1 MRHLIAGILVMGL
14 AQTGQAV
21 SVLPFTEGFEV
32 NTSNWLSGVSQAPNW
47 SATGGVVGSGAIFT
61 SGTIDTSGFGPIIFR
76 GNNAATASGGAFV
89 GNWLT
94 AGVSAFSAYVWH
106 DGPVAL
112 NFYARF
118 DKGAGS
124 AASSNNFLV
133 APSTWTQINI
143 PILDSLGTSGQIF
156 QSYGAAG
163 SGGFSSIFSD
173 IKNIQIALGAAQDAS
188 THGQTYTVG
197 LDSVSIVPEPGT
209 GSLGLLGLIVLGA
222 YRRIRVGQSQ

>member
-1 MRHLIAGILVMGL
+1 MLLFCGL
-14 AQTGQAV
+14 TLSQTGQAV

-47 SATGGVVGSGAIFT
+47 SATGGAVGGGAIFT

-106 DGPVAL
+106 DGPVAM

-197 LDSVSIVPEPGT
+197 LDSISIVPEPGT

-222 YRRIRVGQSQ
+222 YRRMRVGQSQ

>member
-1 MRHLIAGILVMGL
+1 VG
-14 AQTGQAV
+14 
-21 SVLPFTEGFEV
+21 
-32 NTSNWLSGVSQAPNW
+32 
-47 SATGGVVGSGAIFT
+47 GSGAIFG
-61 SGTIDTSGFGPIIFR
+61 SGTIDTSGFGPIVFR
-76 GNNAATASGGAFV
+76 GNNTAGASGGAFV

-94 AGVSAFSAYVWH
+94 AGVTEFQAYVWH
-106 DGPVAL
+106 DAPVAL

-124 AASSNNFLV
+124 AASSSNFLV
-133 APSTWTQINI
+133 SPTTWTLLNI
-143 PILDSLGTSGQIF
+143 PIFDSLGTSGQIF

-163 SGGFSSIFSD
+163 PGGFSSIFSD

-222 YRRIRVGQSQ
+222 YRRMRVGQSQ

>member
-1 MRHLIAGILVMGL
+1 MGL

-21 SVLPFTEGFEV
+21 SVLLFTEGFEV

>member
-1 MRHLIAGILVMGL
+1 MLLFCGL
-14 AQTGQAV
+14 TLSQTGQAV

-47 SATGGVVGSGAIFT
+47 SATGGAVGGGAIFT

-197 LDSVSIVPEPGT
+197 LDSISIVPEPGT

-222 YRRIRVGQSQ
+222 YRRMRVGQSQ